1 MAVHG
6 AFTPHSGSLE
16 MKRLMLLAALGA
28 GFAVAGCEDPAP
40 RQIEAAPPPIEEY
53 SAPSAEDQ
61 GVAAADTTAPTDAPP
76 PVDTLP
82 EAPKTSEQTVQPES
96 ETLFY

>member
-1 MAVHG
+1 
-6 AFTPHSGSLE
+6 

-28 GFAVAGCEDPAP
+28 GLAVSACEEPASP
-40 RQIEAAPPPIEEY
+40 DVETAPLPMEDTV
-53 SAPSAEDQ
+53 APSAEDQ
-61 GVAAADTTAPTDAPP
+61 GVPAADTTAPTEAPP

-82 EAPKTSEQTVQPES
+82 EPPKSSEQTVQPES